1 MDRWERWKQYAFVVE
16 QLTGRE
22 LKRKYARS
30 LLGVVWSLLH
40 PLLSMGLLSLIF
52 SHMFRR
58 SIENYPI
65 YYLTGYLVWQTFTL
79 ATSSSVTALADNR
92 SLLLKVRFPLE
103 LFLLGKNAAA
113 FVNLG
118 WSFLAYLV
126 MLLVFRV
133 PVGLPILL
141 WLPVGVCL
149 FFFSLGLSLLL
160 AAAFL
165 FFGDIKHLYGVILTL
180 WMYCSALFYPVEQLP
195 PVMAQVVGAN
205 PLYQMIACLRGGVL
219 EGRWPGPGELLAPA
233 LWAAAVFGA
242 GLLAFRRLRPG
253 ILRRL

>member
-149 FFFSLGLSLLL
+149 FSFPWGSPCCWRRPFCSLGTSSTCT
-160 AAAFL
+160 
-165 FFGDIKHLYGVILTL
+165 G
-180 WMYCSALFYPVEQLP
+180 
-195 PVMAQVVGAN
+195 
-205 PLYQMIACLRGGVL
+205 
-219 EGRWPGPGELLAPA
+219 
-233 LWAAAVFGA
+233 
-242 GLLAFRRLRPG
+242 
-253 ILRRL
+253 